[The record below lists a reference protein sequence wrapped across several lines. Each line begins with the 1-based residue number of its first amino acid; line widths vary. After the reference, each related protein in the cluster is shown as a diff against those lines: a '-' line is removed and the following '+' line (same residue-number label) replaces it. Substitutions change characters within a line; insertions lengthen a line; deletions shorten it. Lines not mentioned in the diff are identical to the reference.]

1 MVQLLSKKLDIK
13 QKKKQDKEDERA
25 EVNLS
30 HSEGEE
36 YSDGDGNS
44 VIVLKKASTKCG
56 SSGGPMDKYCKLT
69 PEEVIAARKGKS
81 IDNKVQSKLSTEKRE
96 EKRDRACQY
105 ICQ

>member
-13 QKKKQDKEDERA
+13 QKKKQDKEDERV

-69 PEEVIAARKGKS
+69 LEEVTAARKGKS
-81 IDNKVQSKLSTEKRE
+81 VDNKVQSKLSTKKEKRRE
-96 EKRDRACQY
+96 EG
-105 ICQ
+105 